1 MRLTKEQFIKAVNTY
16 EHMYTQESQI
26 MDTLNVNPEWVPSE
40 WVGAYYDLL
49 TEMCEF
55 DDDWI
60 DGTPL
65 DWFCYDWEFGVGN
78 KAYGTLAAVYEKDK
92 DGKEITRLLNTPDKL
107 YDYII
112 EESPYHE

>member
-1 MRLTKEQFIKAVNTY
+1 MKLTKEQFVKAVETY
-16 EHMYTQESQI
+16 EHMYIQECQI
-26 MDTLNVNPEWVPSE
+26 MDALNVNPEWTPSE

-55 DDDWI
+55 SDDWI

-65 DWFCYDWEFGVGN
+65 DWFCFDWNFGAGDSFN
-78 KAYGTLAAVYEKDK
+78 RLAAVYERDK

-112 EESPYHE
+112 EKSPYHE